1 MNTQADPTLDHFLIA
16 GHDALQRGD
25 WPGALEQFA
34 RAVEHEE
41 TAEGYEGLGMSYW
54 WLHDAGPLFAARERA
69 YRLYRDSNDRQGAA
83 RLAIYIALDYYLFRG
98 ERALV
103 NGWFST
109 AHRLLRELD
118 LCPEHAV
125 ILVWE
130 GYVVLMTDHDVGR
143 ARIMSGRATELAH
156 QLGVMDYENLARA
169 LNGLSLVTA
178 GNIAEGMRLLD
189 EAAVATTSGD
199 MTDLDAIVTTWCFL
213 IYACERVHDFER
225 AVQWCD
231 KARAFSE
238 KWNYRFMFSFCQV
251 HYAAVLIWRGD
262 WQAAEAELLA
272 AAEDLL
278 VTHAAMSGEAFTRL
292 AELRR
297 RQGRLEEAED
307 LLQRADS
314 HPMLM
319 SAGTAVLLG
328 RAALAL
334 DRGNPADAEALAER
348 YLRRVHREDWLER
361 IGGLDILARAQASLG
376 KHRQAR
382 SALDALTS
390 ISSTIACPPAEA
402 LSRLCGGVVAAAA
415 DDLVSARRRFE
426 DAADLY
432 SRHGAPFET
441 ALARIELAGVLVA
454 TDQRDLARHEV
465 QAALVIC
472 RDIGAKAAEERGTAL
487 LDEIETR
494 SPASAN
500 RPDVYL
506 TPRELEVLK
515 YVAQGMTDREIALQ
529 LRISEHTIHRHIGN
543 ILTRLDVPSRTAAVA
558 VAARNGLI

>member
-382 SALDALTS
+382 SALDGLTS

-487 LDEIETR
+487 LDKIETR